1 MSTPDLA
8 FEALALVGVVRG
20 PVGVEVMLLLRLP
33 QPLRAPLVLGP
44 CTHVCYLTVH
54 MYTLY
59 TLTCG
64 VLRSAPDWLWLLGW
78 PRLEAEPSLLRAGE
92 LGADWLLSPGTLV
105 RSYMGSVNSEQWCVV
120 SAAMR

>member
-44 CTHVCYLTVH
+44 
-54 MYTLY
+54 
-59 TLTCG
+59 
-64 VLRSAPDWLWLLGW
+64 
-78 PRLEAEPSLLRAGE
+78 
-92 LGADWLLSPGTLV
+92 
-105 RSYMGSVNSEQWCVV
+105 
-120 SAAMR
+120 

>member
-59 TLTCG
+59 TH
-64 VLRSAPDWLWLLGW
+64 LW
-78 PRLEAEPSLLRAGE
+78 RAQV
-92 LGADWLLSPGTLV
+92 SPGLV
-105 RSYMGSVNSEQWCVV
+105 VV
-120 SAAMR
+120 ARLTST